1 MNKVAGFCVVQKKL
15 FYHHLLAI
23 VQINTLNHW
32 LAGEF
37 PTIHVEPSI
46 GCYSLC
52 FCSYGNNGIYLSLVC
67 GCEGGDV

>member
-1 MNKVAGFCVVQKKL
+1 MNKVAGFGGVIQKKL

-37 PTIHVEPSI
+37 PTIHVEPGI

-52 FCSYGNNGIYLSLVC
+52 FWSRR
-67 GCEGGDV
+67 